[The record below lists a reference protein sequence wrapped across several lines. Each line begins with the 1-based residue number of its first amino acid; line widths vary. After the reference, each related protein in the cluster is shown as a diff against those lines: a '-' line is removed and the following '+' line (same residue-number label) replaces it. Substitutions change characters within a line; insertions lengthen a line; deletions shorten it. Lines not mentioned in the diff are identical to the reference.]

1 MILLLQLKELMLQG
15 VKWVVPTVT
24 QVVSGGVGV

>member
-15 VKWVVPTVT
+15 VKWALPKIT